1 VAIAHGSPETRAT
14 LPFDAADTRHAC
26 SRTIE
31 ARFTVN
37 ASISDS
43 TWISAGPQPVSVTNA
58 GEAIILDPA
67 SNRYYSLD
75 GVGELVWRLL
85 QQQTRLPDLCEAVL
99 AEFEVDPDEA
109 RRDVRALIDELLEA
123 GLVVVSES
131 PGK

>member
-1 VAIAHGSPETRAT
+1 MS
-14 LPFDAADTRHAC
+14 
-26 SRTIE
+26 
-31 ARFTVN
+31 

-85 QQQTRLPDLCEAVL
+85 QKPTRLPDLCDAVV
-99 AEFEVDPDEA
+99 AEFDVGSDEA
-109 RRDVRALIDELLEA
+109 RRDVRALIDELHEA
-123 GLVVVSES
+123 GLVVVTEA
-131 PGK
+131 PTA

>member
-1 VAIAHGSPETRAT
+1 M
-14 LPFDAADTRHAC
+14 
-26 SRTIE
+26 
-31 ARFTVN
+31 N